1 MGVDFKQETIMKV
14 NVVSKKLIRPC
25 KPTPSH
31 LRTYKIS
38 LIDEANPSMHV
49 IRILFYPSNQVV
61 NGKHVKSLE
70 ESLSQVLPL
79 FYPLAGRYY
88 KDEHYVDC
96 NDEGAEFSIA
106 EVDCKLHQLIG
117 PEVKPEQLNPLLPLE
132 IGAADE
138 PMDPM
143 LAVQINRFL
152 CGGLAIGICTSHRIF
167 DSCSQATFLKAWS
180 NVAIDRGLVIC
191 PDFDS
196 PTYFPPQNLDPIQF
210 GVSRTRVTSILTRR
224 FVFDKNAIC
233 MLRKRLSP
241 EWRNVHP
248 PSRVVL
254 VSAVLAQ
261 AILRADR
268 KKHGKSRASIVS
280 QAVNVRER
288 TIPPI
293 SKYACGYWASMEPT
307 ADESYALECNFF
319 EIFSKMRK
327 VTIQGIKDCE
337 RILSDRE
344 FGQKVLIDSEFEVVQ
359 KSDSSDTKV
368 IWISD
373 WSKFGDYELDF
384 GYGKP
389 IWASLA
395 DVPIQDFM
403 TLMNTK
409 DNDGIEAWVAMHESD
424 MPYLE
429 QDEDLR
435 MLTTQLAG

>member
-1 MGVDFKQETIMKV
+1 
-14 NVVSKKLIRPC
+14 
-25 KPTPSH
+25 
-31 LRTYKIS
+31 
-38 LIDEANPSMHV
+38 MHV
-49 IRILFYPSNQVV
+49 IRILFYPSDQVV

-79 FYPLAGRYY
+79 FYPLAGRYH

-106 EVDCKLHQLIG
+106 EVDCKLRQLIG
-117 PEVKPEQLNPLLPLE
+117 PEVKPEQLNLLLPLE

-138 PMDPM
+138 PTDRM
-143 LAVQINRFL
+143 LAVQINKFQ
-152 CGGLAIGICTSHRIF
+152 CGGLAIG
-167 DSCSQATFLKAWS
+167 
-180 NVAIDRGLVIC
+180 GLEIC

-196 PTYFPPQNLDPIQF
+196 PTYFPPQNIDPIQF
-210 GVSRTRVTSILTRR
+210 GVSRTRDTSILPKR
-224 FVFDKNAIC
+224 FVFDKNAIY
-233 MLRKRLSP
+233 MLRERLSP
-241 EWRNVHP
+241 EWRKERP
-248 PSRVVL
+248 PSGVVV

-261 AILRADR
+261 AILRSDR
-268 KKHGKSRASIVS
+268 KKHGKSRASIIG
-280 QAVNVRER
+280 QAINVRER

-293 SKYACGYWASMEPT
+293 SKYACGTWASMSFLEST
-307 ADESYALECNFF
+307 ADESYALECNFI
-319 EIFSKMRK
+319 EIVSEMRK

-344 FGQKVLIDSEFEVVQ
+344 FGRKVLIDCEFEAAQ
-359 KSDSSDTKV
+359 KSDSPDTKV

-373 WSKFGDYELDF
+373 WSKFEDYELDF

-395 DVPIQDFM
+395 DVPVQDFM
-403 TLMNTK
+403 ILMNTQ
-409 DNDGIEAWVAMHESD
+409 DNDGVEAWVFMHETD

-435 MLTTQLAG
+435 LLTTQLAG

>member
-1 MGVDFKQETIMKV
+1 MKV
-14 NVVSKKLIRPC
+14 NVVSKKLIRPY
-25 KPTPSH
+25 KTTPPH
-31 LRTYKIS
+31 LRTYRIS
-38 LIDEANPSMHV
+38 LIDELNPSMHV
-49 IRILFYPSNQVV
+49 IRILFYPSDQVV

-79 FYPLAGRYY
+79 FYPLAGRYH

-106 EVDCKLHQLIG
+106 EVDCKLRQLIG
-117 PEVKPEQLNPLLPLE
+117 PEVKPEQLNLLLPLE

-138 PMDPM
+138 PTDPM
-143 LAVQINRFL
+143 LAVQINKFQ
-152 CGGLAIGICTSHRIF
+152 CGGLAI
-167 DSCSQATFLKAWS
+167 DM
-180 NVAIDRGLVIC
+180 

-196 PTYFPPQNLDPIQF
+196 PTYFPPQNIDPIQF
-210 GVSRTRVTSILTRR
+210 GVSRTRDTSNLTKR
-224 FVFDKNAIC
+224 FVFDKNAIE
-233 MLRKRLSP
+233 MLRERLSP
-241 EWRNVHP
+241 EWRKERP
-248 PSRVVL
+248 PSRVVV

-268 KKHGKSRASIVS
+268 KKHGKSRASIIG

-293 SKYACGYWASMEPT
+293 SKYACGTWASMSFLEST
-307 ADESYALECNFF
+307 ADESYALECNFI
-319 EIFSKMRK
+319 EIVSEMRK

-344 FGQKVLIDSEFEVVQ
+344 FGRKVLIDCEFEAAQ
-359 KSDSSDTKV
+359 KSDSPDTKV

-373 WSKFGDYELDF
+373 WSKFEDYELDF

-395 DVPIQDFM
+395 DVPVQDFM
-403 TLMNTK
+403 ILMNTK
-409 DNDGIEAWVAMHESD
+409 DNDGVEAWVFMRETD

-435 MLTTQLAG
+435 LLTTQLAG